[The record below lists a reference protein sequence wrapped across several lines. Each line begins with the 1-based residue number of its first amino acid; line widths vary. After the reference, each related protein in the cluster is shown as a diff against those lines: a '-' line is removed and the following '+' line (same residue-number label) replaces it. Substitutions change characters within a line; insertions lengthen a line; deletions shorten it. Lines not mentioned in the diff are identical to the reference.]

1 MRWRCRNRIVVE
13 MEVVEMWHVALMKRL
28 RFLHVA
34 KQCEKHQQQL
44 KQNQFDYKKK
54 KKKKKKNQ
62 NKKKKKRIG

>member
-1 MRWRCRNRIVVE
+1 MMWLNLNLLPLCWQWLMRWRCRNRIVVE

-44 KQNQFDYKKK
+44 KQNQFDYK
-54 KKKKKKNQ
+54 
-62 NKKKKKRIG
+62 